1 MTITSA
7 ISNSFKVEILQGGH
21 NFNDSSGAPTG
32 NTFKIALY
40 SSDSASL
47 SKTTTAYAA
56 PSDPTA
62 NPTDTYEVTTTSS
75 GYTGGGNTLVASA
88 DPVLSGD
95 TACVKFNTTTWGSS
109 ASFTARGCLIYNT
122 TSITGFT
129 PSRSVCAVNFGS
141 DKTVTSGTFTIQF
154 PAQTAGNAIVQ
165 IAQGVTPYGN
175 R

>member
-1 MTITSA
+1 MTIVSA
-7 ISNSFKVEILQGGH
+7 IANSFKVEILQGGH

-40 SSDSASL
+40 SSDSATLNKS
-47 SKTTTAYAA
+47 TTAYAA
-56 PSDPTA
+56 PTTPTADPTS
-62 NPTDTYEVTTTSS
+62 TYEVTTTAS
-75 GYTGGGNTLVASA
+75 GYTGGGNTLAASA

-95 TACVKFNTTTWGSS
+95 TACVKFDTTSWGSS

-129 PSRSVCAVNFGS
+129 ANRAVCAINFGS

-154 PAQTAGNAIVQ
+154 PAQTAGNAIIQ
-165 IAQGVTPYGN
+165 IA
-175 R
+175 

>member
-1 MTITSA
+1 MTIASE
-7 ISNSFKVEILQGGH
+7 ICNSFKVEILQGGH

-47 SKTTTAYAA
+47 GKATTQYTAPTDA
-56 PSDPTA
+56 TA
-62 NPTDTYEVTTTSS
+62 NPTNTYEVTTTSS
-75 GYTGGGNTLVASA
+75 GYTGGGNTLAASA

-95 TACVKFNTTTWGSS
+95 TACVKFDTTSWGSN

-129 PSRSVCAVNFGS
+129 ANRSVCAINFGS

-154 PAQTAGNAIVQ
+154 PAQTAGNAIIQ
-165 IAQGVTPYGN
+165 IA
-175 R
+175 